1 MLTYLLDTNI
11 IIYTLKNRPQQVK
24 RRFQNH
30 HGRMC
35 ISAVT
40 LGELVFGA
48 EHSQQVERN
57 LADIEAM
64 VARLEVLPFDNKAA
78 YHFGQIRAALYR
90 TGPPSQE
97 IGRGLEASPARPP
110 NVAGDPKRS
119 EGPPSQTIGRGLEA
133 SPARPPGV
141 AGDPKRSEGP
151 PIGPYDMMIAG
162 QARAFGLILVTNNKK
177 EFERVPGLVLED
189 WSEA

>member
-1 MLTYLLDTNI
+1 M
-11 IIYTLKNRPQQVK
+11 KNRPQQVK
-24 RRFQNH
+24 RRFQQH
-30 HGRMC
+30 HGQMG

-48 EHSQQVERN
+48 ERSQEVERN

-64 VARLEVLPFDNKAA
+64 AARLDVVPFDNKAA

-90 TGPPSQE
+90 
-97 IGRGLEASPARPP
+97 IG
-110 NVAGDPKRS
+110 
-119 EGPPSQTIGRGLEA
+119 Q
-133 SPARPPGV
+133 
-141 AGDPKRSEGP
+141 

-162 QARAFGLILVTNNKK
+162 QARAMGLILVTNNVK
-177 EFERVPGLVLED
+177 EFERVQGLLLED